1 MRWKV
6 KGGEEE
12 EGGLGTDRTRNEI
25 DRRLPVVRV
34 GRLAT
39 YQSRQVVDTLV
50 PSSPS
55 FSPRLPTFQSRTST
69 ATTTTITRL
78 PRTRV
83 EGKKKCRC
91 ASSIQRD
98 RAVRTEK
105 KVERISP
112 GNISKSRFIEGAR
125 GVFVKERYSFAT
137 SGSRTQY
144 FESVIFSVIIIYI

>member
-6 KGGEEE
+6 KGGEE

-55 FSPRLPTFQSRTST
+55 FSPRLPTFQSRTS
-69 ATTTTITRL
+69 TTTITRL

>member
-1 MRWKV
+1 M

-112 GNISKSRFIEGAR
+112 GNISKSRFIEGVREACSLR
-125 GVFVKERYSFAT
+125 NDTPLPRVDPEPSISNR
-137 SGSRTQY
+137 
-144 FESVIFSVIIIYI
+144 

>member
-69 ATTTTITRL
+69 TTITL
-78 PRTRV
+78 GFLV
-83 EGKKKCRC
+83 LG
-91 ASSIQRD
+91 S
-98 RAVRTEK
+98 
-105 KVERISP
+105 
-112 GNISKSRFIEGAR
+112 
-125 GVFVKERYSFAT
+125 KERRNVVARAAFK
-137 SGSRTQY
+137 
-144 FESVIFSVIIIYI
+144 EIVP

>member
-50 PSSPS
+50 PSSLS

-112 GNISKSRFIEGAR
+112 GNISKSRFIEEAR
-125 GVFVKERYSFAT
+125 EACSLRNDTPLPRVDPEPSISNR
-137 SGSRTQY
+137 
-144 FESVIFSVIIIYI
+144 

>member
-6 KGGEEE
+6 KGGEE

-125 GVFVKERYSFAT
+125 EACSLRNDTPLPRVDPEPSISNR
-137 SGSRTQY
+137 
-144 FESVIFSVIIIYI
+144 

>member
-144 FESVIFSVIIIYI
+144 FESVIFSVIII